1 MKFTLAVLVLVLVS
15 GCSTMAPPRYGSS
28 PENVVALRE
37 YKGAGIQVTSLRQS
51 ASFSA
56 GCRLMGDIEP
66 ADGKSI
72 PEFIGDAINSEL
84 QLAEA
89 YGSDIS
95 LTGEV
100 NEISFSSIEGLT
112 NGEWIV
118 GLKLEDSDGATAEVR
133 TVYRFK
139 SGFDAITACNAT
151 ADALTPAVQDTI
163 RDMIG
168 SPDFAKLVEK

>member
-1 MKFTLAVLVLVLVS
+1 
-15 GCSTMAPPRYGSS
+15 
-28 PENVVALRE
+28 
-37 YKGAGIQVTSLRQS
+37 
-51 ASFSA
+51 
-56 GCRLMGDIEP
+56 MGDIEP

-100 NEISFSSIEGLT
+100 NEISFSSIDGLT
-112 NGEWIV
+112 NGEWII
-118 GLKLEDSDGATAEVR
+118 GLKLEDSDGASAEVR

-168 SPDFAKLVEK
+168 SADFAKLVEK